1 MRRRP
6 SVGWQTVKIRILGG
20 SAALVMIAATLSAC
34 TPTTTVVEG
43 SEVAVAVST
52 PYTSGNAST
61 SFGRSSPTN
70 VDVAYLTST
79 GFGYYDDGYELVE
92 DPSFGSAEIVDE
104 SPFTVRYSVSATA
117 RWSDGVPVDAA
128 DLLLAWAG
136 NSGSLNTPDFDDS
149 DFVDAATGQYTE
161 EFPSDVVFFDG
172 TIGSG
177 LELATATP
185 RIVEDRALEVV
196 YDDYFPGWRLALSPG
211 VAAHVVAERALDLDD
226 GGATDA
232 TDEQRLD
239 AAMAAKAALVAAVVG
254 ADTRDLA
261 DLSRFWNTAYNLT
274 ETPDDPALLLSS
286 GPYTVTEIV
295 DNESVVLTAN
305 PEYSGDRQPTYET
318 IRLRVSPDPLE
329 TVDLLERHEVDIASP
344 QPTED
349 VVSALV
355 GVDDVTVTAGSE
367 GTFEHLDLQF
377 ADSRSGL
384 FDDIRVREAFLL
396 VVPRQQILDD
406 LVVPVQQDAGLLD
419 SFVLRPGAEGYTE
432 AIAQNGSR
440 EYAQTDVDAATDLL
454 EEAGVSKPR
463 VCILYD
469 PSNPRRVAEF
479 TLIRESAARAGFSVT
494 DCSNDGWDDLLG
506 VSGAYDAAL
515 FAWDT
520 TRLGPVAASAVFASD
535 SKLANFN
542 RYSNPAVDRLIGEVD
557 ASDDQGEVTR
567 LLTEIDAEVWA
578 DAYGLPLFAFPTV
591 TAVSAD
597 VTGVSRSPLA
607 RGVFWNAWEWA
618 PTPSTDDPAPSG

>member
-1 MRRRP
+1 VNTR
-6 SVGWQTVKIRILGG
+6 VLGV
-20 SAALVMIAATLSAC
+20 ATAFIVAATCLSAC

-43 SEVAVAVST
+43 SQVTVAVSA
-52 PYTSGNAST
+52 PYTSANAST

-70 VDVAYLTST
+70 ADVAYLTSS
-79 GFGYYDDGYELVE
+79 GFGYYDDAYEIVE
-92 DPSFGSAEIVDE
+92 DLSFGSAEIVDE
-104 SPFTVRYSVSATA
+104 SPFTVRYSVADNA
-117 RWSDGVPVDAA
+117 RWSDGIPVDAA
-128 DLLLAWAG
+128 DLLLAWVS
-136 NSGSLNTPDFDDS
+136 NSGTLNTPDFDDA
-149 DFVDAATGQYTE
+149 DFVDPSTGHYTDG
-161 EFPSDVVFFDG
+161 FPEDVVFFDG
-172 TIGSG
+172 TIGNG
-177 LELATATP
+177 LELATETP
-185 RIVEDRALEVV
+185 RVVEDRSLEVV
-196 YDDYFPGWRLALSPG
+196 YDDFFTGWRLALAPG
-211 VAAHVVAERALDLDD
+211 AAAHVVAEQALGLDAGD
-226 GGATDA
+226 PDA
-232 TDEQRLD
+232 TDDERRD

-254 ADTRDLA
+254 ADPAQLA

-286 GPYTVTEIV
+286 GPYTVTEIIE
-295 DNESVVLTAN
+295 NESVTLSAN
-305 PEYSGDRQPTYET
+305 PEYAGDRTPTYET
-318 IRLRVSPDPLE
+318 IVLRVSPDPLE
-329 TVDLLERHEVDIASP
+329 TVALLERHQVDIATP

-355 GVDDVTVTAGSE
+355 GVDDLTVTAGSE

-419 SFVLRPGAEGYTE
+419 SFVLRPGARGYAE
-432 AIAQNGSR
+432 AIAGNGSR
-440 EYAQTDVDAATDLL
+440 DYSETDVDEAVRLL
-454 EEAGVSKPR
+454 AEAGVVKPR

-469 PSNPRRVAEF
+469 PANPRRVAEF
-479 TLIRESAARAGFSVT
+479 TLIRESAARAGFLVT
-494 DCSNDGWDDLLG
+494 DCSNADWEGLLG
-506 VSGAYDAAL
+506 VRGTYDAAL

-520 TRLGPVAASAVFASD
+520 TRLGPAAATAVFDSD

-542 RYSNPAVDRLIGEVD
+542 RYSDPQVDRLIDEVD
-557 ASDDQGEVTR
+557 ASDDPSEITR
-567 LLTEIDAEVWA
+567 LLTEIDGEVWA

-597 VTGVSRSPLA
+597 ITGVSRSPLA

-618 PTPSTDDPAPSG
+618 PTVATDEPTSSG

>member
-1 MRRRP
+1 VT
-6 SVGWQTVKIRILGG
+6 VGWQAVNTRFLGVL
-20 SAALVMIAATLSAC
+20 ALVAATPVVLSAC
-34 TPTTTVVEG
+34 TPTDTVVEG
-43 SEVAVAVST
+43 SEVTVAVST
-52 PYTSGNAST
+52 PYTSANAST

-70 VDVAYLTST
+70 ADVAYLTST
-79 GFGYYDDGYELVE
+79 GFGYYDDAYEFVE
-92 DPSFGSAEIVDE
+92 DPSFGSAVIVDE
-104 SPFTVRYSVSATA
+104 SPFTVRYSVSESA
-117 RWSDGVPVDAA
+117 RWSDGIPVDAA

-136 NSGSLNTPDFDDS
+136 NSGSLNTLDFDDS
-149 DFVDAATGQYTE
+149 DFVDPATGQYTDD
-161 EFPSDVVFFDG
+161 FPDDVVFFDG
-172 TIGSG
+172 SIGNG

-185 RIVEDRALEVV
+185 RIVEDHSLEVV
-196 YDDYFPGWRLALSPG
+196 YDDYFPGWRLALAPG

-226 GGATDA
+226 GGPAPTD
-232 TDEQRLD
+232 DEQLD

-254 ADTRDLA
+254 VDTPELA

-286 GPYTVTEIV
+286 GPYTVTRITE
-295 DNESVVLTAN
+295 NESVTLTAN
-305 PEYSGDRQPTYET
+305 PEYAGDREPAFET
-318 IRLRVSPDPLE
+318 IELRVSPDPLE
-329 TVDLLERHEVDIASP
+329 TVALLERHQVDIATP

-384 FDDIRVREAFLL
+384 FDDRRVRQAFLL

-406 LVVPVQQDAGLLD
+406 LIAPVQQDAGLLD
-419 SFVLRPGAEGYTE
+419 SFVLRPGAEGYSD
-432 AIAQNGSR
+432 AIAGNGSR
-440 EYAQTDVDAATDLL
+440 EYSVTDVDEAVRLL
-454 EEAGVSKPR
+454 EEAGVAKPK

-479 TLIRESAARAGFSVT
+479 TLIRESAARAGFRVT
-494 DCSNDGWDDLLG
+494 DCSNSDWEGLLG
-506 VSGAYDAAL
+506 VVGTYDAAL

-542 RYSNPAVDRLIGEVD
+542 GYSNPEVDRLIGEVD
-557 ASDDQGEVTR
+557 ASDDPSEVTR
-567 LLTEIDAEVWA
+567 LLTAIDGEVWA
-578 DAYGLPLFAFPTV
+578 DAYGLPLFAYPTV

-597 VTGVSRSPLA
+597 VTGVTRSPLA
-607 RGVFWNAWEWA
+607 RGVFWNAWEWTPTPA
-618 PTPSTDDPAPSG
+618 TEGPTPSG